1 MAGNSNF
8 AVWNTLANTKQSLS
22 YAGFSLDKG
31 NTRFRGT
38 TGGTSVMSSSL
49 SMPSGKWYIEIYSEK
64 KNEKFHFFFKNS
76 FIKIIDSF
84 CKRGS
89 PPVISTG

>member
-38 TGGTSVMSSSL
+38 TGGTSVMSSS
-49 SMPSGKWYIEIYSEK
+49 
-64 KNEKFHFFFKNS
+64 F
-76 FIKIIDSF
+76 
-84 CKRGS
+84 
-89 PPVISTG
+89 